1 MSDILTTR
9 DLAVGYAE
17 KLILTNINLQLQ
29 QGDIICLLGA
39 NGCGKTTLMKT
50 LLGLLPPKTGEIR
63 ISGKPL
69 SHWSATALAQRVA
82 YVPQAHNMPFSF
94 RVLDMVAL
102 GRSAHLSL
110 FASPGRAERQMAEQ
124 ELDALGIA
132 HLAQRA
138 YSCLSGSEKQ
148 LVLIARALI
157 QQPGLLIMDEPAAS
171 LDFGNQIK
179 LLNKIEQLRE
189 RGITVLMS
197 THHPQHAAA
206 VADSVVMLGS
216 AQPARQ
222 DKPAAL
228 LTPETLAALY
238 HVTPE
243 HISAH
248 FAQPTYKGLS

>member
-1 MSDILTTR
+1 MSNVLITR
-9 DLAVGYAE
+9 GLAVGYGE
-17 KLILTNINLQLQ
+17 KLILTDINLQLH
-29 QGDIICLLGA
+29 QGEIICLLGA

-50 LLGLLPPKTGEIR
+50 LLGLLPPKAGEIR
-63 ISGKPL
+63 IDNTPL
-69 SHWSATALAQRVA
+69 HDWSAAALARRVA

-94 RVLDMVAL
+94 RVADMVAL

-110 FASPGRAERQMAEQ
+110 FAAPGRTERQMAEQ
-124 ELDALGIA
+124 ELAHLGIS
-132 HLAQRA
+132 HLAQRT
-138 YSCLSGSEKQ
+138 YSCLSGGEKQ
-148 LVLIARALI
+148 LVLIARALV
-157 QQPGLLIMDEPAAS
+157 QQPRLLIMDEPAAS

-189 RGITVLMS
+189 RGITILMS

-206 VADSVVMLGS
+206 VADSIVILS
-216 AQPARQ
+216 KDRPACQ

-243 HISAH
+243 HIAAH
-248 FAQPTYKGLS
+248 FAQSAYKG

>member
-1 MSDILTTR
+1 MSDVLTTR
-9 DLAVGYAE
+9 DLAVGYGE

-63 ISGKPL
+63 INGKPL
-69 SHWSATALAQRVA
+69 NHWSATALARRVA

-132 HLAQRA
+132 HLALRA
-138 YSCLSGSEKQ
+138 YSCLSGGEKQ

-206 VADSVVMLGS
+206 VADSIVMLGS